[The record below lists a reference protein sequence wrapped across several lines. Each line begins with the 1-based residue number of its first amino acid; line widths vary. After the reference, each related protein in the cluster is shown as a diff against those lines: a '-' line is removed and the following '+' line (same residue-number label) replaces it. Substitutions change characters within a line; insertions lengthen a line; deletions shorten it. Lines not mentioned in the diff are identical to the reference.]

1 MEEKCTWHD
10 ELDMLDASLAVRSP
24 GPDPIFLEHTR
35 LNADMI
41 ATVRRHAPNEETLRR
56 TLLPMTVR
64 DLPIVADV
72 SAVVASLPA
81 PPDPVAFVQI
91 ACAQQWEIPPALRD
105 WIVTHLAPH
114 ACRTVVTIL
123 RAAEQSDAIA
133 ARCAAI
139 ARAPA
144 GWSTE
149 EINALLAALPKNAR
163 AVLRSNTNMP
173 ANAPT
178 HPDRQDAFRQALN
191 ALAALPLAAALPARH
206 ALDARAQTA
215 WRSGRRHAGE
225 IPATVLR
232 SHGRIFADIVGA
244 LADDARSAVLT
255 RLNDPHVGSALDDL
269 AVADPL
275 VAHYLSHALHAND
288 SIAAYNALTEASLEE
303 TRRIRQF
310 LPNTLRQ
317 SVRGDCDALLTDVTA
332 PGRADDLAQ
341 ALRDWGTDDPL
352 PWLALRLLID
362 DNPDGTA
369 RA

>member
-1 MEEKCTWHD
+1 MTARAFFAAVTPEVWTALPMEEKCTWHD

-24 GPDPIFLEHTR
+24 GPDPIFLEHAR

-41 ATVRRHAPNEETLRR
+41 AAVRRHTPNEETLRR

-72 SAVVASLPA
+72 SAVVAALPA

-105 WIVTHLAPH
+105 WIVTHPAPQAHGAAVTVMH
-114 ACRTVVTIL
+114 AAVQCGGSIKRR
-123 RAAEQSDAIA
+123 RAPAH
-133 ARCAAI
+133 
-139 ARAPA
+139 APA
-144 GWSTE
+144 GWSWE
-149 EINALLAALPKNAR
+149 ETNALLAALPKNAR

-206 ALDARAQTA
+206 ALDAPAQTA

-244 LADDARSAVLT
+244 PDDVRTVRRSA
-255 RLNDPHVGSALDDL
+255 G
-269 AVADPL
+269 
-275 VAHYLSHALHAND
+275 
-288 SIAAYNALTEASLEE
+288 
-303 TRRIRQF
+303 
-310 LPNTLRQ
+310 
-317 SVRGDCDALLTDVTA
+317 
-332 PGRADDLAQ
+332 PG
-341 ALRDWGTDDPL
+341 
-352 PWLALRLLID
+352 
-362 DNPDGTA
+362 
-369 RA
+369 

>member
-1 MEEKCTWHD
+1 M
-10 ELDMLDASLAVRSP
+10 
-24 GPDPIFLEHTR
+24 
-35 LNADMI
+35 
-41 ATVRRHAPNEETLRR
+41 HAL
-56 TLLPMTVR
+56 V
-64 DLPIVADV
+64 
-72 SAVVASLPA
+72 
-81 PPDPVAFVQI
+81 
-91 ACAQQWEIPPALRD
+91 
-105 WIVTHLAPH
+105 
-114 ACRTVVTIL
+114 
-123 RAAEQSDAIA
+123 
-133 ARCAAI
+133 
-139 ARAPA
+139 
-144 GWSTE
+144 GWSAE
-149 EINALLAALPKNAR
+149 EINAL
-163 AVLRSNTNMP
+163 
-173 ANAPT
+173 
-178 HPDRQDAFRQALN
+178 
-191 ALAALPLAAALPARH
+191 LAALPLAAALPARH
-206 ALDARAQTA
+206 TLDARAQTA

-244 LADDARSAVLT
+244 LADDARSAVLP

-269 AVADPL
+269 AVADTL